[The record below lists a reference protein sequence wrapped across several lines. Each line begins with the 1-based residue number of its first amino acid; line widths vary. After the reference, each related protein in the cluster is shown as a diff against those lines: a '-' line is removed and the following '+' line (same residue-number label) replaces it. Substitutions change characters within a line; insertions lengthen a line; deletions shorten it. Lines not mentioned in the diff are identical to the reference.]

1 MRVWPGTSGNPSN
14 GGGIGCV
21 PSYKV
26 SQSAGAFPAV
36 FAFPQTKYMRYSQP
50 VVALV
55 VAVAALN
62 TAAPPAPAQ
71 EDLGEEGFGF
81 FYDSLA
87 PYGDWINIGGHG
99 PCWRP
104 EVEEGW
110 SPYTDGYWA
119 YTDVGWTWVS
129 HEPFGSIV
137 YHYGRWLITNRG
149 WCWVPGADW
158 SPAWVSW
165 RTGEDYIGWAPLP
178 PEVPWHP
185 QRGISTWV
193 DVHTEIGPGYYRFCD
208 VRDFAAPV
216 LTDVLLRPS
225 RNAVIMVRTQN
236 VTNITLRNSTVYC
249 GGPRYGWVSEN
260 CSGGVPLLRVAR
272 EENVR
277 HYRSLQGSGGGV
289 QNFVYNNILVLPAP
303 KRVEFAAA
311 ARSFPAPPS
320 STSVSKGWYSDPSGN
335 ERLKSH
341 INSEWDQRR
350 STQQSSAV
358 ARDSGGPPV
367 RLTAPTAAE
376 KRAALSEIAST
387 PAPAPWTGAGRAGNV
402 SRGVVDGSGGER
414 PNSVPKA
421 LPVRPQSPVLQ
432 PKLSGGGTAPV
443 LEEGP
448 DRGAFGQPVRTGSA
462 NGNVAPRGP
471 FGGQQPLRPEQSQT
485 GLQRPTAGGL
495 PERTSGAVGTQS
507 SFGRTGQPNLPNSQ
521 ISRGSQP
528 PQEAE
533 VIPRAQ
539 AKTGLGR
546 SAGIGEVPGGVG
558 VPVRPAVGSSSGF
571 SQPQVSRT
579 GANLPPQGSGGVPR
593 GGGATETPVGILG
606 RSGAGSIP
614 VQAAP
619 LPRAGQPTT
628 VVDQPARF
636 QRTAPSAS
644 PQPAPAAP
652 ASSAGFSGGG
662 RPQTA
667 PPVSSVA
674 PAQPVGVGQKKK
686 PGDPGYVPGNP

>member
-1 MRVWPGTSGNPSN
+1 MARNARGIPAN

-50 VVALV
+50 VVAV
-55 VAVAALN
+55 VLAVAALN
-62 TAAPPAPAQ
+62 TAVPPAPAQ

-289 QNFVYNNILVLPAP
+289 QNFVFNNILVLPAP

-311 ARSFPAPPS
+311 ARSFPASPS
-320 STSVSKGWYSDPSGN
+320 GASVSKGWYSDPSGN

-341 INSEWDQRR
+341 ISREWEQRR
-350 STQQSSAV
+350 ASEQTSAT
-358 ARDSGGPPV
+358 SKEPGGPAL
-367 RLTAPTAAE
+367 RLTTPTAAE
-376 KRAALSEIAST
+376 KKAALSGIAST
-387 PAPAPWTGAGRAGNV
+387 PAPAPWAGGGRPGNV
-402 SRGVVDGSGGER
+402 SRGGSAPGGEN
-414 PNSVPKA
+414 PSGVPKA
-421 LPVRPQSPVLQ
+421 LPVRPETSSFRPKPV
-432 PKLSGGGTAPV
+432 GGGTAPV
-443 LEEGP
+443 VEAGP
-448 DRGAFGQPVRTGSA
+448 DRGAFGQPVRNGSSSG
-462 NGNVAPRGP
+462 NGASGGL
-471 FGGQQPLRPEQSQT
+471 FGGQQQVRPEQNPT
-485 GLQRPTAGGL
+485 GLQRPTVGGP
-495 PERTSGAVGTQS
+495 PERTGSPVGVQG
-507 SFGRTGQPNLPNSQ
+507 SFGRTGQPNLPNNQ
-521 ISRGSQP
+521 TSRGSQP

-539 AKTGLGR
+539 AKTGVGKNP
-546 SAGIGEVPGGVG
+546 GIGEVPGGGV
-558 VPVRPAVGSSSGF
+558 VPVRPTGGSSSGF

-579 GANLPPQGSGGVPR
+579 GSNFPPQAVGGAPR
-593 GGGATETPVGILG
+593 GGGATEAPVGFFG
-606 RSGAGSIP
+606 RSGGGSVP

-619 LPRAGQPTT
+619 LPRSGQPAA

-636 QRTAPSAS
+636 QRTGPGAS
-644 PQPAPAAP
+644 SQPAQSSP
-652 ASSAGFSGGG
+652 ASSAGISGGG
-662 RPQTA
+662 RAQTS
-667 PPVSSVA
+667 PSVSSVA
-674 PAQPVGVGQKKK
+674 PAPPAGAVQKKK

>member
-1 MRVWPGTSGNPSN
+1 
-14 GGGIGCV
+14 
-21 PSYKV
+21 
-26 SQSAGAFPAV
+26 
-36 FAFPQTKYMRYSQP
+36 MRYSQP
-50 VVALV
+50 VVAAL

-62 TAAPPAPAQ
+62 MAVPPAPAQ

-137 YHYGRWLITNRG
+137 YHYGRWLITDRG

-165 RTGEDYIGWAPLP
+165 RTGDDYIGWAPLP

-216 LTDVLLRPS
+216 LTNVLLRPS

-236 VTNITLRNSTVYC
+236 VTNITVRNSTVYC

-260 CSGGVPLLRVAR
+260 ASGGVPLLRVAR

-303 KRVEFAAA
+303 RRVEFGAAV
-311 ARSFPAPPS
+311 RSFPASPS
-320 STSVSKGWYSDPSGN
+320 GVSVSKGWYSDPSGN

-341 INSEWDQRR
+341 ISREWEQRR
-350 STQQSSAV
+350 AGQQTSSTAKEP
-358 ARDSGGPPV
+358 SGPTV

-376 KRAALSEIAST
+376 KKAALSGIAST
-387 PAPAPWTGAGRAGNV
+387 PAPAPWAGGVRSGNV
-402 SRGVVDGSGGER
+402 SKGGDVPVGES
-414 PNSVPKA
+414 PTGVPKA
-421 LPVRPQSPVLQ
+421 LPVRPESSPFRSK
-432 PKLSGGGTAPV
+432 PAGGGTDPLTEA
-443 LEEGP
+443 GP
-448 DRGAFGQPVRTGSA
+448 ARGPFGQPVRSGSL
-462 NGNVAPRGP
+462 NPTPAPRGQ
-471 FGGQQPLRPEQSQT
+471 FGAQQGGRPDPVETVPRSVAVET
-485 GLQRPTAGGL
+485 
-495 PERTSGAVGTQS
+495 PERTPGSVV
-507 SFGRTGQPNLPNSQ
+507 RPGQPSFPSQ
-521 ISRGSQP
+521 STRGVQP
-528 PQEAE
+528 PLETE
-533 VIPRAQ
+533 VIRRPPSNAVV
-539 AKTGLGR
+539 GR
-546 SAGIGEVPGGVG
+546 SNGVGAVPGGAL
-558 VPVRPAVGSSSGF
+558 VPVRPTGESASGF
-571 SQPQVSRT
+571 GQPPVSR
-579 GANLPPQGSGGVPR
+579 ASSNLPQQGAFGAPGGIPR
-593 GGGATETPVGILG
+593 GGGATESPFGSPG
-606 RSGAGSIP
+606 RSGVAAPPP

-619 LPRAGQPTT
+619 LPRTAQPAAI
-628 VVDQPARF
+628 VEQPARF
-636 QRTAPSAS
+636 QRTVPGVSPQLARPAPLAPSTGAVGMS
-644 PQPAPAAP
+644 GAGRPQPPPPAPSVAPPSPPAAP
-652 ASSAGFSGGG
+652 A
-662 RPQTA
+662 
-667 PPVSSVA
+667 
-674 PAQPVGVGQKKK
+674 GVGQKKK
-686 PGDPGYVPGNP
+686 PGDPGYVPGTP

>member
-1 MRVWPGTSGNPSN
+1 MRVWPGTSGESFKWRWHRL
-14 GGGIGCV
+14 C
-21 PSYKV
+21 
-26 SQSAGAFPAV
+26 
-36 FAFPQTKYMRYSQP
+36 
-50 VVALV
+50 
-55 VAVAALN
+55 AVAALN
-62 TAAPPAPAQ
+62 TAAPPALAQ

-289 QNFVYNNILVLPAP
+289 QNFVFNNILVLPAP

-311 ARSFPAPPS
+311 ARSFPASPS
-320 STSVSKGWYSDPSGN
+320 GASVSKGWYSDPSGN

-341 INSEWDQRR
+341 ISREWEQRR
-350 STQQSSAV
+350 ASQQTSAT
-358 ARDSGGPPV
+358 AKEPGGPAL
-367 RLTAPTAAE
+367 RLTTPTTAE
-376 KRAALSEIAST
+376 KKAALNGIAST
-387 PAPAPWTGAGRAGNV
+387 PAPLPWAGGGRSGNV
-402 SRGVVDGSGGER
+402 SRGGDAPGGES
-414 PNSVPKA
+414 PPSGVPKA
-421 LPVRPQSPVLQ
+421 QPVRPETSSFRPETSPFR
-432 PKLSGGGTAPV
+432 PKPSGGGTAPV
-443 LEEGP
+443 VEAGP
-448 DRGAFGQPVRTGSA
+448 DRGPFGQPIRTGSL
-462 NGNVAPRGP
+462 NPTPAPAGQ
-471 FGGQQPLRPEQSQT
+471 FGAQQSARPDT
-485 GLQRPTAGGL
+485 GKTVPRSVSVET
-495 PERTSGAVGTQS
+495 PERPPGSLVRPGQS
-507 SFGRTGQPNLPNSQ
+507 SVPSQ
-521 ISRGSQP
+521 SFRGGQP
-528 PQEAE
+528 PQETE
-533 VIPRAQ
+533 VFPRTTS
-539 AKTGLGR
+539 KPTVVGR
-546 SAGIGEVPGGVG
+546 STGFGAASGGAV
-558 VPVRPAVGSSSGF
+558 VPVRPTGEAASGF
-571 SQPQVSRT
+571 AQPPVSR
-579 GANLPPQGSGGVPR
+579 ANSNLPQQGAFGAPSGVPK
-593 GGGATETPVGILG
+593 GGAATESPFGSLG
-606 RSGAGSIP
+606 RSGAGTPP

-619 LPRAGQPTT
+619 LPRTAQPAAM
-628 VVDQPARF
+628 VEQPARF
-636 QRTAPSAS
+636 QRTAPSVS
-644 PQPAPAAP
+644 PQPARLAPAAP
-652 ASSAGFSGGG
+652 ATGAVGVPGGG
-662 RPQTA
+662 RPQSPPPA
-667 PPVSSVA
+667 PSVA
-674 PAQPVGVGQKKK
+674 PPSTPVAPAGVGQKKR
-686 PGDPGYVPGNP
+686 PGDPGYVPGTP